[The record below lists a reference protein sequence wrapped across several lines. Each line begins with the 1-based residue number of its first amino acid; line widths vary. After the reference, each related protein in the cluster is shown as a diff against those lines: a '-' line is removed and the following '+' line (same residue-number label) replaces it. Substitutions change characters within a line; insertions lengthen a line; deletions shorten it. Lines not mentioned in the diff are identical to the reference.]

1 MIVINVVILVDLVK
15 RTLNVWLMQ
24 LSDDTMSCYHPTQV
38 KVSFEKELLHVI
50 VTFMSL
56 FKNSTVTGD
65 LTSTILQIFDC
76 HGDCNQYNNCDWWI

>member
-24 LSDDTMSCYHPTQV
+24 LSDDTMSCYHPTQA
-38 KVSFEKELLHVI
+38 KVSFEEELLHVI

-56 FKNSTVTGD
+56 LKIQQSLET
-65 LTSTILQIFDC
+65 
-76 HGDCNQYNNCDWWI
+76 